1 MDSRYAIFCYDTATA
16 KRLITAVSLE
26 NRFWSPPENFFFYR
40 SSGESS
46 THANTWFPCRG
57 VSIAPHYYGW
67 LIKPQG
73 FSESF
78 DVDSAYPKAFLDFVE
93 TSFDNQILKFSISD
107 REKQRGENPSTAF
120 LARFGNID
128 CLLYSYVI
136 GGGFWES
143 GGLLDSSDND
153 SRALRNYLEKNYPNE
168 IKQIRNNCPEV
179 AKLQNPTNTVKPECD
194 YFNPNESH
202 PTDLHNLLEAQAK
215 IIQSTMKNRLR
226 LAIPIPS
233 VNESEHMARE
243 EERKIRAEKRKAKE
257 SGRATTKREEVYKAI
272 PETRQARENERGVT
286 KSYTDDETSIE
297 VGFIIASLGM
307 YAYLKNCVD
316 GREDSLTTPTA
327 IAKIA
332 LAVLLPPVAM
342 IIGVFS
348 LFCLNKKPDLPEHAI
363 ESNNRKKG
371 FIS

>member
-1 MDSRYAIFCYDTATA
+1 MDSRHAIFCYDTATA
-16 KRLITAVSLE
+16 KRLIAAVSLE

-57 VSIAPHYYGW
+57 ISIGRLHGW

-93 TSFDNQILKFSISD
+93 TSFDNQTLKFSISD
-107 REKQRGENPSTAF
+107 REKQRGENPSAAF

-143 GGLLDSSDND
+143 GGLFDSSDND
-153 SRALRNYLEKNYPNE
+153 SRALRDYLEKNYSNE
-168 IKQIRNNCPEV
+168 INQIRNNCPEV
-179 AKLQNPTNTVKPECD
+179 AKLQNPANTVKPECD
-194 YFNPNESH
+194 YFNPNESD
-202 PTDLHNLLEAQAK
+202 PTDLQNSLEAQAK
-215 IIQSTMKNRLR
+215 IIQRTMTNRLR
-226 LAIPIPS
+226 LAIPVPS
-233 VNESEHMARE
+233 VSESEHAARE
-243 EERKIRAEKRKAKE
+243 EERKSRAEQRKAKE
-257 SGRATTKREEVYKAI
+257 SGRATIKREDVYEAI
-272 PETRQARENERGVT
+272 PETRKATESEREVT
-286 KSYTDDETSIE
+286 KSYTDDDTAVE

-316 GREDSLTTPTA
+316 RREDCLSTPTA

-348 LFCLNKKPDLPEHAI
+348 LFCPIKKCDVTEHSI
-363 ESNNRKKG
+363 ESSDRNRR
-371 FIS
+371 FVS